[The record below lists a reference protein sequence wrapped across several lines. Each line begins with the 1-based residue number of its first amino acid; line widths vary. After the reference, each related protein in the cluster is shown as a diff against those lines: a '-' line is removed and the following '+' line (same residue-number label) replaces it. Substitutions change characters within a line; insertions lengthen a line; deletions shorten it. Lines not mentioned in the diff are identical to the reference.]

1 MIPFQHQHINLIKT
15 GSAMIVFKE
24 KIPLLNRIKEV
35 NT

>member
-15 GSAMIVFKE
+15 AIAHDLSSKDIVDKRF
-24 KIPLLNRIKEV
+24 LY